1 MATTLREKLASLP
14 IERREKIEAK
24 AQQLIAEEMSLRS
37 LRKARQLTQEKVAE
51 LLDIRQENVSR
62 IEKRADLLISTLRDD
77 VGSMGGELRLIVEFP
92 DYPPIELSGFG
103 EVEAEKSTA
112 KKSTSQILRKR
123 RSRIS
128 QIWGDRSFSGFCFDG
143 RSLDCS
149 SSTIG
154 EPAVFL

>member
-14 IERREKIEAK
+14 IERREQIEAK

-37 LRKARQLTQEKVAE
+37 LWKARLLTQEKVAE

-62 IEKRADLLISTLRDD
+62 IEKRTDLLISTLRDY

-103 EVEAEKSTA
+103 EVEAEKSITQ
-112 KKSTSQILRKR
+112 KSPSQKR
-123 RSRIS
+123 RGNASK
-128 QIWGDRSFSGFCFDG
+128 
-143 RSLDCS
+143 
-149 SSTIG
+149 T
-154 EPAVFL
+154 

>member
-24 AQQLIAEEMSLRS
+24 AQQLIAEEMSLQL
-37 LRKARQLTQEKVAE
+37 LRKARQLTQERVAE

-62 IEKRADLLISTLRDD
+62 IEKRADLLISTLRDY

-103 EVEAEKSTA
+103 EVEAEKSTS
-112 KKSTSQILRKR
+112 KKSTPQRKR
-123 RSRIS
+123 
-128 QIWGDRSFSGFCFDG
+128 GKVPK
-143 RSLDCS
+143 
-149 SSTIG
+149 T
-154 EPAVFL
+154 

>member
-14 IERREKIEAK
+14 IERCEKIEAK

-62 IEKRADLLISTLRDD
+62 IEKRADLLISTLRDY
-77 VGSMGGELRLIVEFP
+77 VGSMGGELRLVVEFP

-112 KKSTSQILRKR
+112 KKSTSQKKKK
-123 RSRIS
+123 
-128 QIWGDRSFSGFCFDG
+128 
-143 RSLDCS
+143 
-149 SSTIG
+149 
-154 EPAVFL
+154 

>member
-37 LRKARQLTQEKVAE
+37 LRKARLLTQEKVAE

-62 IEKRADLLISTLRDD
+62 IEKRADLLISTLRDY

-103 EVEAEKSTA
+103 EVEAEKAIAKKSTA
-112 KKSTSQILRKR
+112 KKK
-123 RSRIS
+123 
-128 QIWGDRSFSGFCFDG
+128 
-143 RSLDCS
+143 S
-149 SSTIG
+149 SKVSKT
-154 EPAVFL
+154 

>member
-14 IERREKIEAK
+14 IERREQIEAK
-24 AQQLIAEEMSLRS
+24 AQQMIAEEMSLQS
-37 LRKARQLTQEKVAE
+37 LRKARLLTQEKVAE

-62 IEKRADLLISTLRDD
+62 IEKRADLLISTLRDY

-112 KKSTSQILRKR
+112 KKSTSHKKR
-123 RSRIS
+123 GKASKI
-128 QIWGDRSFSGFCFDG
+128 
-143 RSLDCS
+143 
-149 SSTIG
+149 
-154 EPAVFL
+154 

>member
-24 AQQLIAEEMSLRS
+24 AQQLIAEEMSLQS
-37 LRKARQLTQEKVAE
+37 LRKARLLTQEKVAE

-62 IEKRADLLISTLRDD
+62 IENRADLLISTLRDY

-103 EVEAEKSTA
+103 EVEFEKSTD
-112 KKSTSQILRKR
+112 KKATAQKKGRKG
-123 RSRIS
+123 SK
-128 QIWGDRSFSGFCFDG
+128 
-143 RSLDCS
+143 
-149 SSTIG
+149 
-154 EPAVFL
+154 A

>member
-24 AQQLIAEEMSLRS
+24 AQQLIVEEMSLQS
-37 LRKARQLTQEKVAE
+37 LRKARLLTQEKVAE

-62 IEKRADLLISTLRDD
+62 IEKRADLLISTLRDY

-112 KKSTSQILRKR
+112 KKSTPQKKKK
-123 RSRIS
+123 
-128 QIWGDRSFSGFCFDG
+128 
-143 RSLDCS
+143 
-149 SSTIG
+149 
-154 EPAVFL
+154 

>member
-24 AQQLIAEEMSLRS
+24 AQQMIAEEMSLRS
-37 LRKARQLTQEKVAE
+37 LRKARLLTQEKVAG

-62 IEKRADLLISTLRDD
+62 IENRADLLISTLRDY

-92 DYPPIELSGFG
+92 DHPPIELSGFG

-112 KKSTSQILRKR
+112 KKSTAQKK
-123 RSRIS
+123 
-128 QIWGDRSFSGFCFDG
+128 
-143 RSLDCS
+143 S
-149 SSTIG
+149 SKVSKT
-154 EPAVFL
+154 

>member
-24 AQQLIAEEMSLRS
+24 AQQLIAEKMSLQS
-37 LRKARQLTQEKVAE
+37 LWKARLLTQEKVAE

-62 IEKRADLLISTLRDD
+62 IEKRADLLISTLRDY
-77 VGSMGGELRLIVEFP
+77 VGSMGGELHLIVEFP

-112 KKSTSQILRKR
+112 KKSTTQKK
-123 RSRIS
+123 
-128 QIWGDRSFSGFCFDG
+128 
-143 RSLDCS
+143 S
-149 SSTIG
+149 SKVSKT
-154 EPAVFL
+154 

>member
-24 AQQLIAEEMSLRS
+24 AQQMIAEEMSLRS
-37 LRKARQLTQEKVAE
+37 LRKAKLLTQEKVAE

-62 IEKRADLLISTLRDD
+62 IEKRADLLISTLRDY

-112 KKSTSQILRKR
+112 KKSTSQKK
-123 RSRIS
+123 
-128 QIWGDRSFSGFCFDG
+128 
-143 RSLDCS
+143 S
-149 SSTIG
+149 SKVSKT
-154 EPAVFL
+154 

>member
-24 AQQLIAEEMSLRS
+24 AQQMIAEEMSLQS
-37 LRKARQLTQEKVAE
+37 LRKARLLTQEKVAE

-62 IEKRADLLISTLRDD
+62 IEKRADLLISTLRDY

-103 EVEAEKSTA
+103 EVEAEKSIA
-112 KKSTSQILRKR
+112 KKSTAQKKR
-123 RSRIS
+123 GKVSK
-128 QIWGDRSFSGFCFDG
+128 
-143 RSLDCS
+143 
-149 SSTIG
+149 T
-154 EPAVFL
+154 

>member
-1 MATTLREKLASLP
+1 MATTLREKLARLP

-37 LRKARQLTQEKVAE
+37 LRKARLLTQEKVAE
-51 LLDIRQENVSR
+51 SLDIRQENVSR
-62 IEKRADLLISTLRDD
+62 IEKRADLLISTLRDY

-112 KKSTSQILRKR
+112 QKSNAQKKRGKVSKT
-123 RSRIS
+123 
-128 QIWGDRSFSGFCFDG
+128 
-143 RSLDCS
+143 
-149 SSTIG
+149 
-154 EPAVFL
+154 

>member
-24 AQQLIAEEMSLRS
+24 AHRLIAEEMSLRS
-37 LRKARQLTQEKVAE
+37 LRKARLLTQEKVAE

-62 IEKRADLLISTLRDD
+62 IEKRTDLLISTLRAY

-103 EVEAEKSTA
+103 EVESEKSTA
-112 KKSTSQILRKR
+112 KKPTAQKKR
-123 RSRIS
+123 SKVS
-128 QIWGDRSFSGFCFDG
+128 K
-143 RSLDCS
+143 
-149 SSTIG
+149 T
-154 EPAVFL
+154 

>member
-24 AQQLIAEEMSLRS
+24 AQQLIAEEMSLQS
-37 LRKARQLTQEKVAE
+37 LRKARLLTQEKVAE

-62 IEKRADLLISTLRDD
+62 IEKRADLLISTLRDY

-103 EVEAEKSTA
+103 EVEVEKSTA
-112 KKSTSQILRKR
+112 KKSTAQKKR
-123 RSRIS
+123 GKVSKI
-128 QIWGDRSFSGFCFDG
+128 
-143 RSLDCS
+143 
-149 SSTIG
+149 
-154 EPAVFL
+154 

>member
-24 AQQLIAEEMSLRS
+24 AQQLIAEKMSLQS
-37 LRKARQLTQEKVAE
+37 LWKARLLTQEKVAE

-62 IEKRADLLISTLRDD
+62 IEKRADLLISTLRDY
-77 VGSMGGELRLIVEFP
+77 VGSMGGELHLIIEFP

-112 KKSTSQILRKR
+112 KKSTTQKK
-123 RSRIS
+123 
-128 QIWGDRSFSGFCFDG
+128 
-143 RSLDCS
+143 S
-149 SSTIG
+149 SKVSKT
-154 EPAVFL
+154 

>member
-14 IERREKIEAK
+14 IERRAKIDAK

-37 LRKARQLTQEKVAE
+37 LRKARLLTQEKVAE

-62 IEKRADLLISTLRDD
+62 IEKRADLLISTLRDY

-103 EVEAEKSTA
+103 EVEAEKSIA
-112 KKSTSQILRKR
+112 KRSTPQKKR
-123 RSRIS
+123 SKVS
-128 QIWGDRSFSGFCFDG
+128 K
-143 RSLDCS
+143 
-149 SSTIG
+149 T
-154 EPAVFL
+154 

>member
-14 IERREKIEAK
+14 IERRKKIEAK
-24 AQQLIAEEMSLRS
+24 AQQLIAEEMSLQS
-37 LRKARQLTQEKVAE
+37 LRKARLLTQEKVAE

-62 IEKRADLLISTLRDD
+62 IERRADLLISTLRDY

-112 KKSTSQILRKR
+112 KKPTTQKK
-123 RSRIS
+123 
-128 QIWGDRSFSGFCFDG
+128 
-143 RSLDCS
+143 S
-149 SSTIG
+149 SKVSKT
-154 EPAVFL
+154 

>member
-24 AQQLIAEEMSLRS
+24 AQQLIAEEMSLQS
-37 LRKARQLTQEKVAE
+37 LRKARLLTQEKVAE
-51 LLDIRQENVSR
+51 LLEIRQENVSR
-62 IEKRADLLISTLRDD
+62 IEKRADLLISTLRDY

-112 KKSTSQILRKR
+112 KKSAAQKKR
-123 RSRIS
+123 GKVSK
-128 QIWGDRSFSGFCFDG
+128 
-143 RSLDCS
+143 
-149 SSTIG
+149 T
-154 EPAVFL
+154 